1 MTGQRNPHGGV
12 LQTIPLGGARRFIYS
27 TAALEAAIT
36 KGEVRE
42 VLAFKVRYIVDA
54 IVRQRL
60 GVWKI
65 VKKRSKPC
73 RLSSVHLADALGT
86 RGYRAALDWLI
97 GRGLIVTDGI
107 YIVGKE
113 AKGYAIT
120 KRGWRGGPVPI
131 EMTDR
136 QAGIYEKGRKML
148 RKESNRRRN
157 AENVPLDYLH
167 LHLGRLQF
175 DEAEV
180 ARYFAEMPAP
190 ATWEEAERIHAHAYS
205 AALVAGRAWT
215 FHRCAAGRLHYQIT
229 NLPRALRRLLTYQGD
244 DLVEVDAASCQPFL
258 ASTLYPVGEEER
270 RRYLAD
276 VKMPGFYERLGEA
289 ARWAGSQDE
298 LKKEI
303 IKVCFYGS
311 RSQASGPVW
320 EAFAAT
326 YPVLAEI
333 IFNGKED
340 SKGRDK
346 WQGDSRL
353 AMALQGAE
361 AKVFIDG
368 ALRRIAIEMP
378 GVPALPLHDGFLTT
392 ARNAEEVKAILEEEF
407 IREVGEAPTIKN
419 KAA

>member
-27 TAALEAAIT
+27 TAAIEAAIT
-36 KGEVRE
+36 KGEVRDA
-42 VLAFKVRYIVDA
+42 LAFKVRYVVDA

-60 GVWKI
+60 GVARI
-65 VKKRSKPC
+65 AEKRSKPS
-73 RLSSVHLADALGT
+73 RLWSRQLTAVLGGK
-86 RGYRAALDWLI
+86 GYRAALDWLI
-97 GRGLIVTDGI
+97 GRGLISTTGI
-107 YIVGKE
+107 YVVGKS
-113 AKGYAIT
+113 ARGYAIT

-136 QAGIYEKGRKML
+136 QAGIYEKGRAML

-175 DEAEV
+175 KEAEV

-190 ATWEEAERIHAHAYS
+190 ATWKEAERIHAHAYS
-205 AALVAGRAWT
+205 AALVAGRDWT
-215 FHRCAAGRLHYQIT
+215 FHRCAAGRLHYPHT
-229 NLPRALRRLLTYQGD
+229 NLPKALRRLLTYQGD
-244 DLVEVDAASCQPFL
+244 DLVEVDVASCQPFL

-276 VKMPGFYERLGEA
+276 VKTPGFYERLGEA
-289 ARWAGSQDE
+289 ARWAGSQDG

-303 IKVCFYGS
+303 IKVCFFGS

-326 YPVLAEI
+326 YPVLAGI
-333 IFNGKED
+333 IFNGKE
-340 SKGRDK
+340 RDK
-346 WQGDSRL
+346 WRGDSRL

-392 ARNAEEVKAILEEEF
+392 ASNAEEVRAILEEEF
-407 IREVGEAPTIKN
+407 IREMGEAPTIKN